1 VTTEQTFDD
10 FQHHPFDAEARQ
22 RWGDDAVDGA
32 HARIGDWSPQ
42 DAERARTGYRSVH
55 LGLAGLLAA
64 GIAVDDDRVQQLIDE
79 HYHVTSLF
87 WTPTR
92 QAYLGL
98 AQTYQD
104 DERFAHT
111 IGGDNPACKTLP
123 LSITILRGPVSAA
136 LAEIVPMASGTATYT
151 YYGDEAGQQMIFQSP
166 TINVAAGA
174 VTQLTTNDE
183 TARKIR
189 RIDISVPDQTIQLT
203 RLLLSPPNP

>member
-111 IGGDNPACKTLP
+111 IGGDNPALVNY
-123 LSITILRGPVSAA
+123 LRDAMGVYA
-136 LAEIVPMASGTATYT
+136 
-151 YYGDEAGQQMIFQSP
+151 D
-166 TINVAAGA
+166 
-174 VTQLTTNDE
+174 
-183 TARKIR
+183 
-189 RIDISVPDQTIQLT
+189 T
-203 RLLLSPPNP
+203 RLS